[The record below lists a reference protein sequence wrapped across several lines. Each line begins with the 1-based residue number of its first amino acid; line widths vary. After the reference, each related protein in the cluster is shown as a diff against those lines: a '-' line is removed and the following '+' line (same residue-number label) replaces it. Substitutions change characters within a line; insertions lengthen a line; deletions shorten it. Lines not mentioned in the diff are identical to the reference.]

1 MILSTTAAYGIY
13 PIEVNIDEITKS
25 LSNAGF
31 PKEDVCLLLTPKHRV
46 AQAVRDAQVPPKVVN
61 SDLPASELLRSLS
74 RFGAVIIPGVAF
86 LVSSRAFLRA
96 VLAPCASSLS
106 SAYADKLI
114 GLGLPEQEADR
125 YSDRLSRDAVM
136 VFVCCGGAAQSQWI
150 KEILRGTGAEEVS
163 CLEETVAA
171 TCVEPSEDTPQM
183 MTT

>member
-13 PIEVNIDEITKS
+13 PIEINIDEITKS

-31 PKEDVCLLLTPKHRV
+31 PKEDVCLLLTPKHPV
-46 AQAVRDAQVPPKVVN
+46 AQAVRDAQVPPKAVN

-86 LVSSRAFLRA
+86 FVSSRAFLRA
-96 VLAPCASSLS
+96 ALAPSSLS

-114 GLGLPEQEADR
+114 GLGLPQQEADR
-125 YSDRLSRDAVM
+125 YSNRLSSDAVM

-163 CLEETVAA
+163 CLEEPVAA
-171 TCVEPSEDTPQM
+171 TYVEVSEDTPQM